1 MISFF
6 SKLQEDEQKL
16 MFRTPV
22 LVSILIAGA
31 DDKFEKREIS
41 RAINLARSKL
51 NNSREILL
59 EYYKIAVENFD
70 ERLMDEID
78 SLPSKASKRN
88 PVIIAE
94 LEKLNNILPKLDRSF
109 AIQFYESIRDIARQI
124 ATSSGGFLGY
134 LTIHPN
140 EKKLMELNMIKDPAK
155 NNR

>member
-31 DDKFEKREIS
+31 DDKFDKREITK
-41 RAINLARSKL
+41 AINLAKTKL
-51 NNSREILL
+51 KNSREILL
-59 EYYKIAVENFD
+59 EYYKIAVDNFD
-70 ERLMDEID
+70 EKLMDEID
-78 SLPSKASKRN
+78 SLPGKASKRN

-94 LEKLNNILPKLDRSF
+94 LEKLNRILPKLERSF

-124 ATSSGGFLGY
+124 ATSSGGILGY
-134 LTIHPN
+134 LTIHPH
-140 EKKLMELNMIKDPAK
+140 EMKLMELKMIKDPAK